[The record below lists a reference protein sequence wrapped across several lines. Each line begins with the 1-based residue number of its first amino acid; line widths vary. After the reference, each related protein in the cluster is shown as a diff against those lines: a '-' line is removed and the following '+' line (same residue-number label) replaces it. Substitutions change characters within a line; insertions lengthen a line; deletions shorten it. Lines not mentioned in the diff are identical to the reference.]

1 MKKINI
7 ITPVYNEEEGIEHF
21 NQILQQTL
29 TQLSDKYTF
38 EVIFVLDK
46 SRDRTI
52 EKIKKICTEYPNAR
66 LLALSRRFGHQMSL
80 VAGMDFCD
88 SEAVIMMDCDL
99 EHPPAVIPELLEKF
113 EQGFDVVS
121 TQREYNEKVGFFKK
135 ITSHWFYQIL
145 NHLSKVEVREATA
158 DFRLLSRKALR
169 VFQTQIREQ
178 NQFLRGLVPWIGFEQ
193 AIVKF
198 KSASRQ
204 QGVSKYNLR
213 RLVSFAVAGIVA
225 FSKVPLRWSIFLG
238 FILSAFSFIY
248 TIISLTMYFI
258 SPNTKAPGFPTLI
271 IFITLIGGMQLIV
284 LGIIGEYIGN
294 IFEEVKRRPLYI
306 IEEKVGWQ
314 EQDL

>member
-21 NQILQQTL
+21 NQILQQE
-29 TQLSDKYTF
+29 LSKLSNQYTF

-46 SRDRTI
+46 SRDRTAD
-52 EKIKKICTEYPNAR
+52 KIKKICNEYANTR

-88 SEAVIMMDCDL
+88 GEAVIMMDCDL
-99 EHPPAVIPELLEKF
+99 EHPPSVIPQLLEKF
-113 EQGFDVVS
+113 AEGYDIVN
-121 TQREYNEKVGFFKK
+121 TQREYSQKVGFFKK
-135 ITSHWFYQIL
+135 ATSRWFYRVL
-145 NHLSKVEVREATA
+145 NQLSKVEIQESTA
-158 DFRLLSRKALR
+158 DFRLLSRKAFR
-169 VFQTQIREQ
+169 VFQREIREH
-178 NQFLRGLVPWIGFEQ
+178 NQFLRGLVPWVGFEQ

-198 KSASRQ
+198 TSASRQ

-213 RLVSFAVAGIVA
+213 RLASFAVAGIVA

-238 FILSAFSFIY
+238 FLLSAFSFVY
-248 TIISLTMYFI
+248 TIISVTLYFT

-294 IFEEVKRRPLYI
+294 IFEEVKHRPLYI
-306 IEEKVGWQ
+306 VDEKVGWL
-314 EQDL
+314 EE